1 MSSPKVVAFQ
11 RRSPRFG
18 TILVPIDG
26 SVLSVAAALKALEFA
41 RRMDARVVVFHSI
54 PSYQYPIY
62 LGGIPFEYPSEGDYD
77 TQCRTLA
84 QRYLDLVSSAGAEL
98 GVATDTRLEFNPD
111 PVQGILDAARHENC
125 SLIYLSAH
133 GRSGV
138 SPLFLGTVAYKVL
151 TLAQIPVLLD
161 RPTPEDEGRARMLMS
176 QRDIEP

>member
-26 SVLSVAAALKALEFA
+26 SVQSMAAALKAIEFA
-41 RRMDARVVVFHSI
+41 RRMDARVIVFHSI

-77 TQCRTLA
+77 TQCRSIA
-84 QRYLDLVSSAGAEL
+84 QRYLDLVSTLGADM
-98 GVATDTRLEFNPD
+98 GVAVDTRLEFNPD
-111 PVQGILDAARHENC
+111 PVQGILDAARQDNC
-125 SLIYLSAH
+125 SLIYLGAH

-138 SPLFLGTVAYKVL
+138 SAVFLGNVAHKIL
-151 TLAQIPVLLD
+151 TLAQIPVFLD
-161 RPTPEDEGRARMLMS
+161 RPTPDEVGRARTLMT
-176 QRDIEP
+176 QRGIEP

>member
-1 MSSPKVVAFQ
+1 MSPPKVVAFQ

-26 SVLSVAAALKALEFA
+26 SALSLAAAFKALEFA

-62 LGGIPFEYPSEGDYD
+62 VGGIPFEYPSEADYE
-77 TQCRTLA
+77 TQCRAMA
-84 QRYLDLVSSAGAEL
+84 QRYLDLVSSAGVDL
-98 GVATDTRLEFNPD
+98 GVAVGTRLEFNPD
-111 PVQGILDAARHENC
+111 PVQGILEAARLENC
-125 SLIYLSAH
+125 SLIYLGAH

-138 SPLFLGTVAYKVL
+138 SPLFLGNVAHKIL
-151 TLAQIPVLLD
+151 TLAQTPVLLD
-161 RPTPEDEGRARMLMS
+161 RPTPEDVERAQTLMS

>member
-11 RRSPRFG
+11 RRSPKFG

-26 SVLSVAAALKALEFA
+26 SELSLSAAFKALEFA

-62 LGGIPFEYPSEGDYD
+62 VGGIPFEYPSEADYE
-77 TQCRTLA
+77 TQCRAMA
-84 QRYLDLVSSAGAEL
+84 QRYLDLVSGLGADM
-98 GVATDTRLEFNPD
+98 GVSVGTRLEFNPD
-111 PVQGILDAARHENC
+111 PVQGILDAARQEDC
-125 SLIYLSAH
+125 SLIYLGAH

-138 SPLFLGTVAYKVL
+138 SPLFLGNVAHKIL

-161 RPTPEDEGRARMLMS
+161 RPTPEEVGRARTLMA
-176 QRDIEP
+176 QGGIEP

>member
-26 SVLSVAAALKALEFA
+26 SELSLAAAFKALEFA

-62 LGGIPFEYPSEGDYD
+62 VGGIPFEYPSEADYE
-77 TQCRTLA
+77 TQCRAMA
-84 QRYLDLVSSAGAEL
+84 QRYLDLVSGLGADM
-98 GVATDTRLEFNPD
+98 GVSVGTRLEFNPD
-111 PVQGILDAARHENC
+111 PVQGILDAARQENC

-138 SPLFLGTVAYKVL
+138 SPLFLGSVAHKIL

-161 RPTPEDEGRARMLMS
+161 RPTPEEVGRARTLMA
-176 QRDIEP
+176 QGGIEP

>member
-11 RRSPRFG
+11 RRSPKFG

-26 SVLSVAAALKALEFA
+26 SELSLAAAFKALEFA

-62 LGGIPFEYPSEGDYD
+62 VGGIPFEYPSEADYE
-77 TQCRTLA
+77 TQCRAMA
-84 QRYLDLVSSAGAEL
+84 QRYLDLVSGLGADM
-98 GVATDTRLEFNPD
+98 GVSVGTRLEFNPD
-111 PVQGILDAARHENC
+111 PVQGIMDAARQEDC
-125 SLIYLSAH
+125 SLIYLGAH

-138 SPLFLGTVAYKVL
+138 SPLFLGNVAHKIL

-161 RPTPEDEGRARMLMS
+161 RPTPEEVGRARTLMA
-176 QRDIEP
+176 QGGIEP